1 MTFVQISILRRI
13 TTKIALSLE
22 RMLENLNLQIGQF
35 QNQLLRS
42 RQRVTYRRMLET
54 IPKICQVILLIITL
68 VVADLKSLEN
78 LAKCRHLKSVLK
90 RRKKFLKIFENIS
103 ENVSSSKNRWDESA
117 VLVSQAKV
125 EFENAEII
133 Q

>member
-1 MTFVQISILRRI
+1 
-13 TTKIALSLE
+13 
-22 RMLENLNLQIGQF
+22 
-35 QNQLLRS
+35 
-42 RQRVTYRRMLET
+42 
-54 IPKICQVILLIITL
+54 
-68 VVADLKSLEN
+68 
-78 LAKCRHLKSVLK
+78 
-90 RRKKFLKIFENIS
+90 LKIFENIS